1 MPMSFANG
9 ILLVDN
15 YAVPDVLARLVLVLL
30 VFDNRRHSCPV
41 PSPAAAAFLRSTIR
55 PRYHPTV

>member
-30 VFDNRRHSCPV
+30 VVDNRHSCPV
-41 PSPAAAAFLRSTIR
+41 PSVAAAAFLRSTIR

>member
-30 VFDNRRHSCPV
+30 VFV
-41 PSPAAAAFLRSTIR
+41 
-55 PRYHPTV
+55 TVLVISSLIS